1 MQGSN
6 LYESLSSLLAAT
18 VAFAIGISVFLR
30 DRTRDNF
37 VLFATFCLNLGLFHL
52 ARFFAGF
59 PVLAGFFWWLAETI
73 SLFLPW
79 TADRCFSSFVP
90 ASGHRPGLV
99 QGPILT
105 LLFAAQCAAL
115 IFPQIT
121 EEKLWIGER
130 IALTTYVLVG
140 LLWATMRMWRAA
152 RAAAGT
158 AVAPRLRYLFVASL
172 IALVLASP
180 GIPAIGPIVTAVYLY
195 FVAQTLVRERLLDL
209 PEIAGR
215 IASMSALVVVVSAIY
230 ALLILWVPTSLEGYH
245 SLQLFNIA
253 VASFA
258 VLVLYD
264 PMRNEFERRIESWL
278 FRDRSALRAILV
290 ELRQRLVNLIDPG
303 EMVQVVQDTLAAS
316 GRVTHAAFYLL
327 DRKGLSLTLRG
338 HIGPTPLARLDL
350 ATRRPLIDR
359 LRTRGPLLRDVVQRE
374 RDRAEREQQA
384 EVDEILETLRA
395 VGASL
400 ALPVLGPPADEPGES
415 PELLGVLFV
424 DDERLLEPF
433 SREEVELF
441 EGVAAQAAV
450 MIQNSKVYEVRK
462 ERDRL
467 AALGQMAA
475 GLAHEIR
482 NPLGAIKGAVELI
495 EPNLKK
501 VDPDTGEFLGV
512 IIEEVERLNR
522 VVTEFLRYSRPFKG
536 EMSAVN
542 MSEVVAATVRLLDEA
557 ARRRV
562 VVVPAPPL
570 LPPVRGDA
578 EALRQGLLNLV
589 RNGVDAVTS
598 VEPPGI
604 VRVSLGIR
612 RGGLPGGDAVTV
624 TVRDNGSGFSGAT
637 MTNLFVPFHT
647 TKSGGTGLGLPISQR
662 IVENHRG
669 LIEVSSPEEGGAQF
683 TVVLPILSEPTNPTK
698 AGTPP

>member
-30 DRTRDNF
+30 DRSRDNF

-59 PVLAGFFWWLAETI
+59 PVLAGFFWWIAETI

-79 TADRCFSSFVP
+79 TADRCFSSFIP
-90 ASGHRPGLV
+90 AAGHRPGLV

-105 LLFAAQCAAL
+105 RLV
-115 IFPQIT
+115 FPQVT
-121 EEKLWIGER
+121 AEPFWIAER

-152 RAAAGT
+152 RAAEGT

-215 IASMSALVVVVSAIY
+215 IASMSALVVVVSAVY
-230 ALLILWVPTSLEGYH
+230 ALLILWVPTGLDGYR

-264 PMRNEFERRIESWL
+264 PMRNEFERRIERWL

-290 ELRQRLVNLIDPG
+290 ELRQRLLNLIDPA
-303 EMVQVVQDTLAAS
+303 EMVQVVQRTLADS
-316 GRVTHAAFYLL
+316 FRVTHAALYLL
-327 DRKGLSLTLRG
+327 DRKGLALVLRG
-338 HIGPTPLARLDL
+338 HLGPTPLARLDL
-350 ATRRPLIDR
+350 ATRRPLFDR
-359 LRTRGPLLRDVVQRE
+359 LSARGPVLRDVVQRE

-384 EVDEILETLRA
+384 ELDEILETLRQ

-400 ALPVLGPPADEPGES
+400 AVPLLHAADAGEP

-450 MIQNSKVYEVRK
+450 MIQNSKVYEARK

-495 EPNLKK
+495 EPALTK

-512 IIEEVERLNR
+512 IVEEVERLNR

-536 EMSAVN
+536 EMAPVHL
-542 MSEVVAATVRLLDEA
+542 SEVVAATVRLLDENS
-557 ARRRV
+557 RRRV
-562 VVVPAPPL
+562 VVVPPPPL
-570 LPPVRGDA
+570 LPPARGDA
-578 EALRQGLLNLV
+578 EALRQVLLNLV
-589 RNGVDAVTS
+589 RNGVDAVTAI
-598 VEPPGI
+598 EPPGV
-604 VRVSLGIR
+604 VRVSLGVR
-612 RGGLPGGDAVTV
+612 PGGLPSGDAVTV
-624 TVRDNGSGFSGAT
+624 TVRDNGTGFSSAT
-637 MTNLFVPFHT
+637 LTNLFVPFHT

-669 LIEVSSPEEGGAQF
+669 LIEVSTPEEGGAQF
-683 TVVLPILSEPTNPTK
+683 TVVLPVAASDAHPEGPTPPK
-698 AGTPP
+698 AGSAP

>member
-359 LRTRGPLLRDVVQRE
+359 LRTRGPLLRDVAQRE

-578 EALRQGLLNLV
+578 EALRQVLLNLV